1 MSARPDPGI
10 IALVERYVIRG
21 GQLGYDRLQIL
32 ARARW
37 PETAALFGRA
47 GLASGMNA
55 IDLGCGGGNV
65 TLEIAALVAP
75 AQVIGIDM
83 DDVKLALAR
92 EAAATRGLAN
102 VRFEAM
108 NLNNWHEHAAYDVVY
123 ARFVLQHLSQPKE
136 MLRRMWE
143 AVRPGGVLIVE
154 DADFDGWACH
164 PSRPGFDFF
173 TRTYAEVI
181 RRAGGDN
188 TIGRKLYAY
197 FLEVGIGKPEIKVV
211 QPVEIEGEAKS
222 LSLTTLDAT
231 ADLIVAESIAS
242 RDEVEAALLDLERAV
257 NDPGSLITGPRI
269 FQLWCRRAS

>member
-1 MSARPDPGI
+1 MSSPRI
-10 IALVERYVIRG
+10 ILLVERYVIRG

-47 GLASGMNA
+47 GLAPGMSA
-55 IDLGCGGGNV
+55 VDLGCGGGNV

-75 AQVIGIDM
+75 ASVVGIDM

-92 EAAATRGLAN
+92 DAAATRGLAN
-102 VRFEAM
+102 VRFQAM
-108 NLNNWHEHAAYDVVY
+108 NLNDWHEDAAYGVVY
-123 ARFVLQHLSQPKE
+123 TRFVLQHLAQPVE

-164 PSRPGFDFF
+164 PSRPEFDFF

-181 RRAGGDN
+181 RRAGGDHS
-188 TIGRKLYAY
+188 IGRKLYAY
-197 FLEVGIGKPEIKVV
+197 FLEAAIGKPEIKVI
-211 QPVEIEGEAKS
+211 QPVYIEGEAKS
-222 LSLTTLDAT
+222 LPWTTLDAT
-231 ADLIVAESIAS
+231 ADLIVAESVAS
-242 RDEVEAALLDLERAV
+242 RDEVETALHDLERST
-257 NDPGSLITGPRI
+257 NDPRFLITGPRI
-269 FQLWCRRAS
+269 FQLWCRRAN